1 MRQEGE
7 VNTLFIAE
15 ARVPE
20 MTKESKLFSSYRL
33 LTLGLARA
41 LPGILCSA
49 GQVP

>member
-20 MTKESKLFSSYRL
+20 MTRKKQAFFHLIAF
-33 LTLGLARA
+33 
-41 LPGILCSA
+41 
-49 GQVP
+49 